1 MAAPTP
7 LASSNVTTSWLRWG
21 SPVTSHLVYMANG
34 NLMRVE
40 YDYNSDALYVEEYDP
55 ACNLVSSRPSTTR

>member
-1 MAAPTP
+1 
-7 LASSNVTTSWLRWG
+7 
-21 SPVTSHLVYMANG
+21 MANG